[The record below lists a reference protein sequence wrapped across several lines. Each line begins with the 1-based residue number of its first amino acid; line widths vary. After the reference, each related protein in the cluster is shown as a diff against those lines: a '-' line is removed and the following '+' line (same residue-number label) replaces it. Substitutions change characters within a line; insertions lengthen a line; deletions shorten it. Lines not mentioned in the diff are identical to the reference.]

1 MDKETDGYKFAVTL
15 LAAFGVILFKV
26 YDYFQTTAVDE
37 DLYVFIIMVLSSI
50 ILILLFLV
58 LYIFL
63 KGYSFEAYNR
73 TFFHLA
79 QRMYMMAFLLFVLF
93 LIYGLCIFVFK
104 VETPAFAEI
113 IEMVR
118 FCAISFS
125 VIFIFTRF
133 ILPNIFKMTIK
144 YVIRYRLSHGYNGGH
159 LNEFLPAIDY
169 ISSKQSSQK
178 DGVEA
183 IVLVIT
189 YIWLLFIS
197 LIILSF
203 LFTTLLNSPLQGNVM
218 IDMENLYYENDAQIP
233 VFIKVTG
240 LNTDL
245 LINLSKE
252 NSEHIL
258 TQIDSI
264 KLEPIH
270 NPEKTASG
278 ENLTLVGNA
287 LDYGNYN
294 VFINT
299 TDLATGY
306 YEIVCMRKDECVVK
320 GFYILNNS
328 YTTTDQ
334 IN

>member
-113 IEMVR
+113 IEIVR
-118 FCAISFS
+118 FFAISFS
-125 VIFIFTRF
+125 VIF
-133 ILPNIFKMTIK
+133 IFKMTIK

-178 DGVEA
+178 DDVEA

-189 YIWLLFIS
+189 YIWLLFIP

-306 YEIVCMRKDECVVK
+306 YEIVCMRKDDCVVK
-320 GFYILNNS
+320 GLYILNNS